1 VGQTVTLHSESDPVE
16 SEWRELAERRGN
28 CFLTPEWFR
37 AWLRAY
43 GDDVEP
49 FVPLV
54 RGPDGSLR
62 GLLPLALPRSGH
74 PRVCRLAGANLGDRF
89 LPVCAEGDEAAV
101 ASEVGRALAEQP
113 EPWSI
118 VSLIHVQT
126 DPPWLEALAEGTGV
140 RLRIREKVAGPLP
153 YVKLAVHESWES
165 YLQSRS
171 SNFRQQV
178 RRFTRRAAK
187 AGSMRLRRTERA
199 EELPGDMK
207 SFFRLHDLRLGP
219 RGGSTLSS
227 ERAQEFHLDFAAA
240 ALRRGWLRLWF
251 LELDGRPAAAWYG
264 WRLGGRYSYYNSG
277 LDPSYSSLR
286 LGWVLLAAVIE
297 SAFDEGASEFDF
309 LLGNESYKYRFADD
323 ERTVSDVTIARA
335 LPHPA
340 AAWAS
345 AEFAA
350 RRAFRGIP
358 ASTRRRLGLAGL
370 ARRRTRRGR

>member
-1 VGQTVTLHSESDPVE
+1 MTLHSESDPVE

-28 CFLTPEWFR
+28 GFLTPEWFR

-54 RGPDGSLR
+54 RAPGGSLR
-62 GLLPLALPRSGH
+62 GLLPVALPRSGP

-89 LPVCAEGDEAAV
+89 HPVCAEGDEAAV
-101 ASEVGRALAEQP
+101 ASEVGRSLAEQP

-118 VSLIHVQT
+118 VSLIHVET
-126 DPPWLEALAEGTGV
+126 EPPWLEALAEGTGV
-140 RLRIREKVAGPLP
+140 RLRIRERVAGPLP

-178 RRFTRRAAK
+178 RRFTRRAAE

-219 RGGSTLSS
+219 
-227 ERAQEFHLDFAAA
+227 E
-240 ALRRGWLRLWF
+240 
-251 LELDGRPAAAWYG
+251 
-264 WRLGGRYSYYNSG
+264 
-277 LDPSYSSLR
+277 
-286 LGWVLLAAVIE
+286 
-297 SAFDEGASEFDF
+297 
-309 LLGNESYKYRFADD
+309 
-323 ERTVSDVTIARA
+323 
-335 LPHPA
+335 
-340 AAWAS
+340 
-345 AEFAA
+345 AA
-350 RRAFRGIP
+350 RRSRANGPRSSTSTSPRRPYAGAGCGSGSSSWTDAPPPAGTDGGSADGIRTTTADSTELLLP
-358 ASTRRRLGLAGL
+358 AARLGPVGGGD
-370 ARRRTRRGR
+370 RIGVR